1 MVMVSALPPLFNHR
15 MESLFGPKLLSKN
28 GEVDTAATLKDKVVG
43 IYFSAHWCPPCR
55 SFTPELA
62 KTYSLLTETQQKNFE
77 IVFVSSDNDESGFTV
92 SKVFDSF

>member
-1 MVMVSALPPLFNHR
+1 MADFMA
-15 MESLFGPKLLSKN
+15 SLFGPKLHSKD
-28 GEVDTAATLKDKVVG
+28 GEIDTSTALKDKVVG

-62 KTYSLLTETQQKNFE
+62 KTYKLLTEEQQKHFE

-92 SKVFDSF
+92 ST

>member
-1 MVMVSALPPLFNHR
+1 MADFMA
-15 MESLFGPKLLSKN
+15 SLFGPKLHSKD
-28 GEVDTAATLKDKVVG
+28 GEIDTATALKDKVVG

-62 KTYSLLTETQQKNFE
+62 KTYKLLTEEQQKDFE

-92 SKVFDSF
+92 STYVSS